1 MAAKTADVQIIDE
14 GATGET
20 VASLIA
26 VYPILYL
33 AHQYKVGDELPT
45 GDTAMVESWISA
57 GTAAWQGAKPVSKPK
72 AKPVTAEPG
81 LPGKSVSSEAEN
93 GEDLVGKVPKT
104 AARKK
109 K

>member
-1 MAAKTADVQIIDE
+1 MGAKTADVQIIE
-14 GATGET
+14 GATET
-20 VASLIA
+20 SVARLIA

-45 GDTAMVESWISA
+45 NDESMVNAWVSA
-57 GTAAWQGAKPVSKPK
+57 GTAEWREGETPVKPK

-81 LPGKSVSSEAEN
+81 LVGKAVSSEAEN
-93 GEDLVGKVPKT
+93 GEDLIGKVPKT
-104 AARKK
+104 ASRKK

>member
-1 MAAKTADVQIIDE
+1 MAATNTDVQIKD
-14 GATGET
+14 GATGNT

-45 GDTAMVESWISA
+45 ANAAMVEAWLAA
-57 GTAAWQGAKPVSKPK
+57 GTAAWISEKSTAIK
-72 AKPVTAEPG
+72 AKPKTAEPG
-81 LPGKSVSSEAEN
+81 IAGQAVSSET

-104 AARKK
+104 PSRKK